1 MTRTPALTRI
11 PALTRPPATCNR
23 CKASKVAWVT
33 PRVDYCYACLPGGPF
48 TPPPCRQCGSG
59 DYFCQG
65 LCGDCHPLGPGH
77 VGSCRGCLAWGVLR
91 QHGSLCWQCRWWS
104 THYPSGR
111 CLQCERASPVGE
123 SATCRLCWE
132 QARLLQEPGRA
143 VNLAA
148 ANAHGQQLFLANTL
162 GGRRRSTPRLRPEP
176 RRPAAGPFTHDPW
189 RQLAVVDVEPDA
201 NLVKARALA
210 AGGDLI
216 GHCTAVVAEH
226 AAAHGWSK
234 RQRNDVIRSLRLLS
248 VLQDTPGA
256 KINATDVLQLPRYDG
271 NIRSTLD
278 VLAAA
283 DLLIDDRPTRVQTYF
298 AARTGG
304 LPAPMAEQLETWLEV
319 MLNGSTTAPRQRSRD
334 PQTAQI
340 HILGIAPIIH
350 AWAAAGHQSLA
361 EITAADVRAAL
372 PPVGSHRTWAEYGLR
387 SLFCTLKARKIIFTN
402 PTRGMGTTG
411 VNRTVPLPL
420 DAARVRGALNSPD
433 PVVAVA
439 VALVAFHALTV
450 QQVAGLRLTDI
461 VDGRLHL
468 AGRTIPLA
476 DPVRVRLA
484 AWLDHRQR
492 TWPGCINPHLIVS
505 RLSAP
510 RLIPVSESFPWRKI
524 ALSAQALR
532 EDRILA
538 EIHATGGDVR
548 RICDLFGITITAA
561 LRYDTTAALPGPAV
575 AAQRVRR
582 T

>member
-1 MTRTPALTRI
+1 M
-11 PALTRPPATCNR
+11 
-23 CKASKVAWVT
+23 
-33 PRVDYCYACLPGGPF
+33 
-48 TPPPCRQCGSG
+48 
-59 DYFCQG
+59 
-65 LCGDCHPLGPGH
+65 
-77 VGSCRGCLAWGVLR
+77 
-91 QHGSLCWQCRWWS
+91 
-104 THYPSGR
+104 GR
-111 CLQCERASPVGE
+111 CLQCDRESPTGE

-143 VNLAA
+143 VNLVA
-148 ANAHGQQLFLANTL
+148 ANTHGQQLFLANAT
-162 GGRRRSTPRLRPEP
+162 GKRRVTPRLRPEP
-176 RRPAAGPFTHDPW
+176 RRPAAARFVPDPW
-189 RQLAVVDVEPDA
+189 RQLAIVDVEPDA
-201 NLVKARALA
+201 DLVKARALA
-210 AGGDLI
+210 ATGDLI
-216 GHCTAVVAEH
+216 GHCTQVVAEH

-248 VLQDTPGA
+248 VLQDTPGG
-256 KINATDVLQLPRYDG
+256 KINATDVLQLPRYDA

-283 DLLIDDRPTRVQTYF
+283 GLLIDDRPTRVQTYF
-298 AARTGG
+298 ASKTGG
-304 LPAPMAEQLETWLEV
+304 LPAPMAAQLETWLEV
-319 MLNGSTTAPRQRSRD
+319 MLNGSSSTAPRQRSRD
-334 PQTAQI
+334 PRTAQI

-372 PPVGSHRTWAEYGLR
+372 PPAGSHRTWAEYGLR
-387 SLFCTLKARKIIFTN
+387 SLFTTLKARKLIFTN
-402 PTRGMGTTG
+402 PTRGMGTTR
-411 VNRTVPLPL
+411 VNRTIPLPL
-420 DAARVRGALNSPD
+420 DAARVRDALNSAD
-433 PVVAVA
+433 PVVSVC

-450 QQVAGLRLTDI
+450 QQVAALPLTDI

-468 AGRTIPLA
+468 EGRLIPLA

-492 TWPGCINPHLIVS
+492 TWPGSINPHLIVS

-510 RLIPVSESFPWRKI
+510 RLIPVSEGFPWRKI

-548 RICDLFGITITAA
+548 RICDLFGLSITAA
-561 LRYDTTAALPGPAV
+561 LRYDTTAELPGPTV
-575 AAQRVRR
+575 AAQQVRR

>member
-1 MTRTPALTRI
+1 MTRAAPLTR
-11 PALTRPPATCNR
+11 PSFLTRPPATCNR

-48 TPPPCRQCGSG
+48 TPPPCGRCGSG
-59 DYFCQG
+59 DYYCQG
-65 LCGDCHPLGPGH
+65 LCGTCHPLGPGH
-77 VGSCRGCLAWGVLR
+77 VGSCKGCLAWGVER

-104 THYPSGR
+104 THYPTGR
-111 CLQCERASPVGE
+111 CLQCDRESPVGQ

-132 QARLLQEPGRA
+132 QGRMLQEPGRA

-148 ANAHGQQLFLANTL
+148 ANAHGQQLFLANAL
-162 GGRRRSTPRLRPEP
+162 GGKRRSTPRLRPEP
-176 RRPAAGPFTHDPW
+176 RRPAARFVPERW
-189 RQLAVVDVEPDA
+189 RQLAIVDVERDA
-201 NLVKARALA
+201 DLVQARGLA
-210 AGGDLI
+210 ATGDLI
-216 GHCTAVVAEH
+216 GHCSQVVAEH
-226 AAAHGWSK
+226 AAVHGWSK

-256 KINATDVLQLPRYDG
+256 RINATDVLQLPRYDA
-271 NIRSTLD
+271 NIRSTLE

-283 DLLIDDRPTRVQTYF
+283 GLLIDDRPSRVQTYF
-298 AARTGG
+298 ASKTGG
-304 LPAPMAEQLETWLEV
+304 LPAPMAAQLETWLEV

-334 PQTAQI
+334 PRTAQI

-361 EITAADVRAAL
+361 EITPADIRAAL
-372 PPVGSHRTWAEYGLR
+372 PLTGSHRTWAEYGLR
-387 SLFCTLKARKIIFTN
+387 SLFTTLKARKIIFAN
-402 PTRGMGTTG
+402 PTRGMGSTS
-411 VNRTVPLPL
+411 VNRTVPVPL
-420 DAARVRGALNSPD
+420 DVAGVRDALNSTD
-433 PVVAVA
+433 PVVAVC

-450 QQVAGLRLTDI
+450 QQVARLRLTDI
-461 VDGRLHL
+461 IDGRLHL
-468 AGRTIPLA
+468 HGRSIPLA

-510 RLIPVSESFPWRKI
+510 RLIPVSDGFPWRKI

-548 RICDLFGITITAA
+548 RICDLFGLSISAA
-561 LRYDTTAALPGPAV
+561 LRYDTTAAQPGPAI
-575 AAQRVRR
+575 APQRVRR

>member
-1 MTRTPALTRI
+1 MTRI

-48 TPPPCRQCGSG
+48 APPPCTRCGSG
-59 DYFCQG
+59 DYYCQG
-65 LCGDCHPLGPGH
+65 LCGQCHPLGPGH

-91 QHGSLCWQCRWWS
+91 QHGRLCWQCRWWS
-104 THYPSGR
+104 THYPMGR
-111 CLQCERASPVGE
+111 CLQCDRESPTGE

-143 VNLAA
+143 VNLVA
-148 ANAHGQQLFLANTL
+148 ANAHGQQLFLANAT
-162 GGRRRSTPRLRPEP
+162 GKRRVTPRLRPEP
-176 RRPAAGPFTHDPW
+176 RRPAGRFVPEPW
-189 RQLAVVDVEPDA
+189 RQLTIVDVEPDA
-201 NLVKARALA
+201 DLVKARGLA
-210 AGGDLI
+210 ADGELI
-216 GHCTAVVAEH
+216 GHCRQVVAEH
-226 AAAHGWSK
+226 AAVHGWSK
-234 RQRNDVIRSLRLLS
+234 RQRNDVIRSLRLIS
-248 VLQDTPGA
+248 VLQDSPGA

-283 DLLIDDRPTRVQTYF
+283 GLLIDDRPTRVQTYF
-298 AARTGG
+298 ARRTGG
-304 LPAPMAEQLETWLEV
+304 LPAPMAAQLETWLDV
-319 MLNGSTTAPRQRSRD
+319 MLNGSTSAPRQRSRD

-361 EITAADVRAAL
+361 EITPAQVRAAL
-372 PPVGSHRTWAEYGLR
+372 PPAGSHRTWAEFGLR
-387 SLFCTLKARKIIFTN
+387 SLFATLKARKIIFTN
-402 PTRGMGTTG
+402 PTRGMGTTR

-420 DAARVRGALNSPD
+420 DTARVRDALSTAD
-433 PVVAVA
+433 PVVAVC

-450 QQVAGLRLTDI
+450 QQVASLQLTDI

-468 AGRTIPLA
+468 DGRTIPLA

-484 AWLDHRQR
+484 TWLDYRQR
-492 TWPGCINPHLIVS
+492 TWPGCVNPHLIVS

-510 RLIPVSESFPWRKI
+510 RLIPVSEGFPWRKMS
-524 ALSAQALR
+524 LSAQALR

-548 RICDLFGITITAA
+548 RICDLFGITIGAA

-575 AAQRVRR
+575 AAQQVQR

>member
-1 MTRTPALTRI
+1 MTRTPALTRT
-11 PALTRPPATCNR
+11 PSLTRPPATCNR
-23 CKASKVAWVT
+23 CQASKVAWVT

-48 TPPPCRQCGSG
+48 TAPACSRCGSG
-59 DYFCQG
+59 DYYCQG

-77 VGSCRGCLAWGVLR
+77 VGSCRGCLAWGVER
-91 QHGSLCWQCRWWS
+91 RYGSLCWQCRWWR
-104 THYPSGR
+104 THYPMGR
-111 CLQCERASPVGE
+111 CLQCDRSSPTGE

-143 VNLAA
+143 VDLVA
-148 ANAHGQQLFLANTL
+148 ANAHGQQLFLANAT
-162 GGRRRSTPRLRPEP
+162 GKRRVTPRLAPEP
-176 RRPAAGPFTHDPW
+176 RRPAAARFVAAPW
-189 RQLAVVDVEPDA
+189 RQLALVDVEPDA
-201 NLVKARALA
+201 DVVKARALVA
-210 AGGDLI
+210 DGDLI
-216 GHCTAVVAEH
+216 GHCKQLVAEH
-226 AAAHGWSK
+226 AAAHGWSR

-248 VLQDTPGA
+248 VLQDSPGA
-256 KINATDVLQLPRYDG
+256 RINATDVLQLPRYDA
-271 NIRSTLD
+271 NITSTLD

-283 DLLIDDRPTRVQTYF
+283 GLLIDDRPTRVQTYF
-298 AARTGG
+298 AAKTGG
-304 LPAPMAEQLETWLEV
+304 LPPVMTDQLETWLDV
-319 MLNGSTTAPRQRSRD
+319 MLNGSTSAPRQRSRD

-361 EITAADVRAAL
+361 EITPAQVRAAL
-372 PPVGSHRTWAEYGLR
+372 PASGSHRNWAEYGLR
-387 SLFCTLKARKIIFTN
+387 SLFTTLKARKLIFTN
-402 PTRGMGTTG
+402 PTRGMGTTR

-420 DAARVRGALNSPD
+420 DTAQVRDALNSVD

-450 QQVAGLRLTDI
+450 QQVTGLQLTDI

-476 DPVRVRLA
+476 DPVRVRLT
-484 AWLDHRQR
+484 AWLDYRQR

-510 RLIPVSESFPWRKI
+510 RLIPVSEAFPWKKI
-524 ALSAQALR
+524 ALPAQALR

-538 EIHATGGDVR
+538 EIHAGGGDVR
-548 RICDLFGITITAA
+548 RICDLFGVTIGAV
-561 LRYDTTAALPGPAV
+561 LRYDTTV
-575 AAQRVRR
+575 AHADLAGASERVRR